1 MSAPE
6 MFTRALQSLKLIRD
20 GPGVDGDDVGE
31 ALLGRGLVGR
41 TAGLPLPPVLT
52 EQAARLAA
60 QATTADAA
68 SPRRANR
75 SRRTR

>member
-1 MSAPE
+1 

-20 GPGVDGDDVGE
+20 AAGVDGDDVGE
-31 ALLGRGLVGR
+31 ELLGRALVGW

-60 QATTADAA
+60 QATANAA

-75 SRRTR
+75 RRRTR